1 MAKEPFLDLASLD
14 IENEALSPETV
25 GLYLPQRYEFQLVGR
40 VFHLD
45 LEKGLIAAYTDFNPE
60 DWWAKGHFPG
70 HPLVPGVLL
79 TEAAAQV
86 ATLLWKELIPV
97 EHRNKLIGFGGL
109 DKVRF
114 RGQVKPPE
122 RVIFLAKLGRL
133 GTRVSQ
139 FPTQALIGNRIVF
152 EGTILGV
159 SL

>member
-1 MAKEPFLDLASLD
+1 MAKAPLLDLASLD
-14 IENEALSPETV
+14 IENEALPRETIAH
-25 GLYLPQRYEFQLVGR
+25 YLPQRFEFQLVGR
-40 VFHLD
+40 VIHLD
-45 LEKGLIAAYTDFNPE
+45 REKGLIAAYTDFNPE

-97 EHRNKLIGFGGL
+97 EHRDKLIGFGGL
-109 DKVRF
+109 DQVRF
-114 RGQVKPPE
+114 RGQVKPPQ
-122 RVIFLAKLGRL
+122 RVIFLAQVGRL

-139 FPTQALIGNRIVF
+139 FPTQALIGDRIVF

-159 SL
+159 SI